1 MLDRS
6 TTNLFQAEPP
16 DALPESPPTPFEGA
30 EVPADSAVPTPAEI
44 RQPPPTFAFPQLGA
58 CHRARARTAWRNAR
72 HFLTP
77 LLIVLVVSRLA
88 TGGCNSESAPTPSAV
103 TPRPFGVRAHLA
115 RPAHA
120 KSVVPSKRPAVHT
133 HQHHRYWKSARPVIS
148 VAPHP
153 NALPTSPAAVTPKAA
168 PPSGEATA
176 VQSSATTRG
185 AGQEFGFER

>member
-16 DALPESPPTPFEGA
+16 DALPEPPPTPGEDA
-30 EVPADSAVPTPAEI
+30 DVPADSTVPTPAEI
-44 RQPPPTFAFPQLGA
+44 RQQPPTSAFPQFGA

-77 LLIVLVVSRLA
+77 LLIVLAVSRLA

-120 KSVVPSKRPAVHT
+120 KSVVPSKRPAVRT
-133 HQHHRYWKSARPVIS
+133 HQHRRYRQSRPVTS
-148 VAPHP
+148 VAPQP
-153 NALPTSPAAVTPKAA
+153 NGLPTSPAAVIPKAA
-168 PPSGEATA
+168 PPSDEATA

-185 AGQEFGFER
+185 GGQEFGFER

>member
-16 DALPESPPTPFEGA
+16 DALPESPPTPFEDA
-30 EVPADSAVPTPAEI
+30 DVPTDSAVPMSAEI
-44 RQPPPTFAFPQLGA
+44 RQQPPTFAFPQLGA
-58 CHRARARTAWRNAR
+58 RHRARARTAWRNAR

-77 LLIVLVVSRLA
+77 LVIILAVSRLA

-103 TPRPFGVRAHLA
+103 TPRPFGVRAYLA
-115 RPAHA
+115 RPAHTE
-120 KSVVPSKRPAVHT
+120 SVVPSKLSAVRI
-133 HQHHRYWKSARPVIS
+133 HQHHRYRRSARPVTS
-148 VAPHP
+148 VVPQP
-153 NALPTSPAAVTPKAA
+153 NALPTLPAAVIPEAA
-168 PPSGEATA
+168 PPSGEAIA